1 MLCKL
6 SYLRRKAFEIHSIV
20 SSYVIMRR
28 VEKSNSAKK
37 EEVRSRMA
45 KKNGLSN
52 NDGQSQNLGQ
62 VEGVATSFLV
72 AQSQR
77 G

>member
-6 SYLRRKAFEIHSIV
+6 SYLRRKAFEIHGIV

-45 KKNGLSN
+45 EKK
-52 NDGQSQNLGQ
+52 
-62 VEGVATSFLV
+62 LV
-72 AQSQR
+72 YQIMMEKAKI
-77 G
+77 